1 MSPRGGPDPLEEEV
15 IYILKIVEIPTP
27 KPYFL
32 FLFLMSGGI
41 NYFVCLSPE
50 GGPDPLDQ
58 KGPKYFEN
66 LYILVFLCNVGSP
79 DILKMIPGRTS

>member
-1 MSPRGGPDPLEEEV
+1 MSLRGGPDPLEEEV
-15 IYILKIVEIPTP
+15 IYILKIVEIPSP
-27 KPYFL
+27 KPYL

-50 GGPDPLDQ
+50 GGPDPLEQ

-66 LYILVFLCNVGSP
+66 LYILAFCA
-79 DILKMIPGRTS
+79 M

>member
-27 KPYFL
+27 KPYL

-50 GGPDPLDQ
+50 GGPDPL
-58 KGPKYFEN
+58 E
-66 LYILVFLCNVGSP
+66 
-79 DILKMIPGRTS
+79 